1 MKLTKISI
9 TRPSIVIVIFTVLT
23 ALGLFGYS
31 KLSYELMPDMSS
43 PVISIST
50 MYPGASPS
58 EVENSVTKPIEDAV
72 SSLEGIDKLNSTSV
86 EGMSS
91 IIIMLDESADV
102 DEALQNAQRKINA
115 IMGYLPTDIKDPS
128 LGKFN
133 FSDMPVMRLGVTA
146 NLPETEL
153 YDIIENKIKPSLSK
167 IKGVAQVTLQGGQER
182 EIQINIDEE
191 QLANYGISILQVS
204 QAIQSSNLDFPTGK
218 VKSTDSQT
226 LIRLNG
232 KFHSLNQ
239 IRNLVVITRP
249 DGSTVRLDEVA
260 EVYDTQKD
268 PTILNRIDN
277 KAAIGLTIQAQS
289 DANGVE
295 VSKLAQEMMAEL
307 TETYKAE
314 NLQFSIA
321 SDTSIFTL
329 ESADAVTHDLI
340 LAIILVAVVMLLF
353 LHSIRN
359 AIIVMIS
366 VPVSIVATFTGMYL
380 LGYSLNLMTLLALSL
395 VVGILVDDAIVVIE
409 NIYRHLEKGKK
420 PLQAAYD
427 GIREISVTVISITA
441 VIIIVFVPISMSGGM
456 VGNLLQQ
463 FSLTI
468 AMSTAISLFVAFTLI
483 PLMASRFSKLEHLN
497 ESTIMGKFFG
507 GFEKF
512 ISWTQEGFTNILK
525 WGFNHKIITLGITI
539 ILLVGSVSLAALG
552 FIGSE
557 FVASGDKGE
566 FVVKVELPN
575 NATLEQTNFLSREV
589 ENHLMSFPEVK
600 SVSTTVGTS
609 TGRMSTMATPNVAEI
624 NVKMIDKKDRNVAA
638 DIFARQ
644 IKISLEENIIG
655 AKFSSAAV
663 SIMGTADEA
672 PIQVILTGTD
682 LDSLISYS
690 QVVMD
695 KIALVKG
702 TSDIKSTVEGGNPEI
717 SIQVDRDKMA
727 ALNLSLDG
735 VGATLQNGLS
745 GNQNVKFKDGEYDYD
760 ITVKLDQ
767 FDRKNANDVRKLSVM
782 NSLGQMIELSQFAT
796 ITESSGPSVLERKDR
811 IASLTV
817 KAQVLGRPVGTVGA
831 ELQEI
836 LNVTKTPR
844 GIEMEMG
851 GQMEQQGD
859 AFGSMGIALL
869 ASLFLVYLIMVALYN
884 SFVYPLVVM
893 FSIPLAIVGAFLALA
908 LTNQSLSIFSIL
920 GMIMLIGLVAKN
932 AILVVDFTNQL
943 KKAGMAVK
951 PALVQAMN
959 SRFRPILMT
968 TLAMV
973 IGMLPIALA
982 TGPGAEWKN
991 GLAWVLIGGLTSSMF
1006 LTLVVVPVI
1015 YYIFDRILAKFGMD
1029 KDVTIH
1035 LDDAPLENSE
1045 ASDYLKSINNS
1056 SKSTEMAKPS

>member
-1 MKLTKISI
+1 MKLTKTSI
-9 TRPSIVIVIFTVLT
+9 VRPSIVIVIFAVLT
-23 ALGLFGYS
+23 ALGMFGYS

-43 PVISIST
+43 PILSIST
-50 MYPGASPS
+50 IYPGASPS

-72 SSLEGIDKLNSTSV
+72 SSLEGIDKLSSTSV
-86 EGMSS
+86 EGMSL
-91 IIIMLDESADV
+91 IVVTLDETADV

-115 IMGYLPTDIKDPS
+115 IMGLLPEEMKDPS

-133 FSDMPVMRLGVTA
+133 FSDMPIMRLGVTA
-146 NLPETEL
+146 SIPQTEL

-167 IKGVAQVTLQGGQER
+167 VKGVAQVSLQGGQAR
-182 EIQINIDEE
+182 EIQVNIDEDR
-191 QLANYGISILQVS
+191 LATVGVSILQVS

-218 VKSTDSQT
+218 VKNDDSQT

-232 KFHSLNQ
+232 KFNSLEQ
-239 IRNLVVITRP
+239 LRDLAVVTRP
-249 DGSTVRLDEVA
+249 DGSTVRLHEIA
-260 EVYDTQKD
+260 EVYDTQKEA
-268 PTILNRIDN
+268 TILTRIDN
-277 KAAIGLTIQAQS
+277 KSAIGLTIQAQS

-295 VSKLAQEMMAEL
+295 VSALTSEMMDEL
-307 TETYKAE
+307 KQTYKKE
-314 NLQFSIA
+314 NLQFSVA

-340 LAIILVAVVMLLF
+340 LAIILVAIVMLLF

-366 VPVSIVATFTGMYL
+366 VPASIVATFLGMYL

-427 GIREISVTVISITA
+427 GIREISITVISITA
-441 VIIIVFVPISMSGGM
+441 VIIVVFVPISMSGGII
-456 VGNLLQQ
+456 GNLLQQ

-468 AMSTAISLFVAFTLI
+468 AMATAISLFVAFTLI
-483 PLMASRFSKLEHLN
+483 PLLASRFSKLEHLN
-497 ESTIMGKFFG
+497 NKTVMGKFFG

-512 ISWTQEGFTNILK
+512 IAWTQRGFTNLLN
-525 WGFNHKIITLGITI
+525 WGFNHKLATLGLTLV
-539 ILLVGSVSLAALG
+539 LLVGSVSLAALG

-566 FVVKVELPN
+566 FVVKVELPK

-589 ENHLMSFPEVK
+589 EKHLKSFPEVK
-600 SVSTTVGTS
+600 TLSTTVGTS
-609 TGRMSTMATPNVAEI
+609 TGQMSTTATPNVAEI
-624 NVKMIDKKDRNVAA
+624 NVKMVDKQDRDVAA
-638 DIFARQ
+638 DLFARRM
-644 IKISLEENIIG
+644 KISLEENVVG

-672 PIQVILTGTD
+672 PIQIVLMGTD

-695 KIALVKG
+695 KVATVKG
-702 TSDIKSTVEGGNPEI
+702 TSDIKSSVEVGNPEI
-717 SIQVDRDKMA
+717 SISVDRTKLA
-727 ALNLSLDG
+727 ALNLSLDV
-735 VGATLQNGLS
+735 VGANLQNSLS
-745 GNQNVKFKDGEYDYD
+745 GNDNVKFTDGEYDYD
-760 ITVKLDQ
+760 ISIKLDQ
-767 FDRKNANDVRKLSVM
+767 FDRKNANDVRNLSVM
-782 NSLGQMIELSQFAT
+782 NSKGQMIQLSQFAT

-811 IASLTV
+811 IAALTV
-817 KAQVLGRPVGTVGA
+817 NAQVLGRPVGTVGA
-831 ELQEI
+831 EIQEV
-836 LNVTKTPR
+836 LNNTETPL

-893 FSIPLAIVGAFLALA
+893 FSIPLAIIGAFMALA
-908 LTNQSLSIFSIL
+908 LTNSSLSIFSIL

-943 KKAGMAVK
+943 KKAGMSVK
-951 PALVQAMN
+951 DALVQAMN

-991 GLAWVLIGGLTSSMF
+991 GLAWVLIGGLISSMF

-1015 YYIFDRILAKFGMD
+1015 YYIFDRILARLGMD
-1029 KDVTIH
+1029 KEKVLVLSDE
-1035 LDDAPLENSE
+1035 PLESSE
-1045 ASDYLKSINNS
+1045 AADYLKEKAIQKNPDSL
-1056 SKSTEMAKPS
+1056 AGA